1 MKTLS
6 RSAIKSVDIQAP
18 FERVFGFLA
27 NPMNWP
33 QYAVVNLR
41 SASPGENGW
50 FKMITKFGEGE
61 IRVSPIKELGLCD
74 HEWRDPQA
82 HWTVPARIVANGD
95 GVTVMYTLFQPPV
108 MTDQQF
114 DQAMKDMDIE
124 MNTLREIMESSA
136 TFEPFEP
143 ARSASANVQ
152 IVEDLYAAF
161 RRRDL
166 PGIFS
171 LLSLDVEIIQSAEL
185 PWGGH
190 YRGHEGAKQFFAK
203 LGAHLNSTLSIER
216 LVNSGD
222 SVTAVGW
229 TQGTVNATGACYR
242 VAIVH
247 HWKIA
252 SGSITQA
259 QFLIDNPAMLEALQV
274 EVPSDVQS

>member
-1 MKTLS
+1 MKTIA

-18 FERVFGFLA
+18 FERVFAFLA
-27 NPMNWP
+27 NPINWP
-33 QYAVVNLR
+33 HYAVVNLR

-50 FKMITKFGEGE
+50 FKMVTKFGAGE
-61 IRVSPIKELGLCD
+61 IRVTPVKELGILD

-82 HWTVPARIVANGD
+82 HWTVPARIVPNGD

-114 DQAMKDMDIE
+114 DHAMKDMDIE
-124 MNTLREIMESSA
+124 MNTLRELMEGSA
-136 TFEPFEP
+136 TFEPFAP
-143 ARSASANVQ
+143 ARPASANVQ

-161 RRRDL
+161 ARRDL
-166 PGIFS
+166 PKI
-171 LLSLDVEIIQSAEL
+171 LSLFSPDVEIIQSIEL

-203 LGAHLNSTLSIER
+203 LGAHLNSTLSFER
-216 LVNSGD
+216 LINSGD

-229 TQGTVNATGACYR
+229 TQGTVNATGARYR

-247 HWKIA
+247 HWKIV
-252 SGSITQA
+252 GSLITQV
-259 QFLIDNPAMLEALQV
+259 QLLIDLPAMLEAL
-274 EVPSDVQS
+274 P